1 MGHKKVYLIGWLWL
15 GFWAMIA
22 GFSFVSGPIMFS
34 VARAFQGIGPA
45 LLLPNAMAIVGRTYP
60 VGLKRN
66 IVFSIFGACGPTGF
80 FFGALFSALLGQL
93 ACKSNMS
100 SYRRLHR

>member
-1 MGHKKVYLIGWLWL
+1 VYLIGWIWL
-15 GFWAMIA
+15 AFSALVA

-34 VARAFQGIGPA
+34 VCRALQGIGPA

-66 IVFSIFGACGPTGF
+66 IVFSLFGACGPTGF
-80 FFGALFSALLGQL
+80 FFGALFSALIAQL
-93 ACKSNMS
+93 ACTAAAPRPAPAS
-100 SYRRLHR
+100 R